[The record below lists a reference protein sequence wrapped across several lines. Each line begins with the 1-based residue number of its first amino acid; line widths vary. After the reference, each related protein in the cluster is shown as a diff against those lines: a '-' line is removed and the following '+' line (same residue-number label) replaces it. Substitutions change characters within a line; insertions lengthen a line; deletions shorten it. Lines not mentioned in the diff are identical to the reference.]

1 MKLKMNTKAAIAG
14 YKVAK
19 FCRNISIAPIVILL
33 PCIVLTN
40 DDRIINKWAV
50 LPSLVFLVLFA
61 WGFWRTG
68 GFEDE
73 K

>member
-19 FCRNISIAPIVILL
+19 ICRNASIFPMVVFISLIPS
-33 PCIVLTN
+33 TN
-40 DDRIINKWAV
+40 NLHVINKWAII
-50 LPSLVFLVLFA
+50 PALVFLTLFA